1 MKKKKISDVTSRII
15 VQGEGR
21 DEWGNRYF
29 KLAVSGSEID
39 LTPFP
44 MGEISSNP
52 ERLYSA
58 LSNAGMNVFTRK
70 VKNKLLE
77 LLQARKQERHSF
89 KVATRLG
96 WNSGA
101 IVRPD
106 EIIGAPKNTLERA
119 FGNLDQQMLAKY
131 RLRGTL
137 EEWQANIVSLCTG
150 NSRLIFALSL
160 AFTGPILRF
169 VRGPRGGGFQFWGP
183 KETGKTTAVMVAGS
197 VWGCHTGTGNREIA
211 FAETWHTTA
220 NEVEITALAHNDCL
234 LILDETSLAGS
245 DDRER
250 AQVVIN
256 VTMRLAQLREKQ
268 RMTNVSPARSW
279 RCYFLSTSN
288 FTLDRLAQNGKVVLD
303 DAHRSR
309 LTDIPLPSGG
319 KGIYDD
325 LHGFVSGDKL
335 TDALIVRCRKYYGTA
350 GEEFQGQLVEDRQR
364 SIQQLRESLSG
375 WRTRYVRTLNA
386 KAKAE
391 RLKPLERSTGRCA
404 TVYAAGRLA
413 IQYGILP
420 WNRKQ
425 LLQAVLS
432 CQLDGLQWA
441 KAKHLETDTSV
452 SGLRLKLVEYLRE
465 RCREFMDLDKER
477 PRLGKHRFGS
487 VPGYVATFKDKKW
500 FYLTADQLA
509 GTIGTGEN
517 ADQLK
522 KELAQAGMLASRA
535 NGKSLVQ
542 RPIFSGAKSNKG
554 HKWVHAFRARLLKQ
568 QPQD

>member
-1 MKKKKISDVTSRII
+1 MKDEAAGLPGII
-15 VQGEGR
+15 IKGEGR

-39 LTPFP
+39 LPPFS

-58 LSNAGMNVFTRK
+58 LSNAGLNVFTRK

-77 LLQARKQERHSF
+77 LLQTRKQEPHSF

-106 EIIGAPKNTLERA
+106 EIIGAPKTTLERA

-169 VRGPRGGGFQFWGP
+169 VRGSRGGGFQFWGP
-183 KETGKTTAVMVAGS
+183 KETGKTTAAMVAGS
-197 VWGCHTGTGNREIA
+197 VWGCHTGTGSREIG

-220 NEVEITALAHNDCL
+220 NQVEITALAHNDCL
-234 LILDETSLAGS
+234 LILDETTLAGS

-250 AQVVIN
+250 AQVVTT
-256 VTMRLAQLREKQ
+256 VVMRLSQLREKQ
-268 RMTNVSPARSW
+268 RKTNVGPARSW

-288 FTLDRLAQNGKVVLD
+288 FTLDVLAQNGKVVLN
-303 DAHRSR
+303 DALRSR
-309 LTDIPLPSGG
+309 LTDVPLPTGG
-319 KGIYDD
+319 KGIYED
-325 LHGFVSGDKL
+325 LHGLVSGDKL
-335 TDALIVRCRKYYGTA
+335 TDALIVRCRNYYGVA
-350 GEEFQGQLVEDRQR
+350 GREFQRQLVEDRQR
-364 SIQQLRESLSG
+364 SLKQPRESLSG
-375 WRTRYVRTLNA
+375 WRTRYVRALKA

-391 RLKPLERSTGRCA
+391 GLKPLQRSTGRCA

-413 IQYGILP
+413 IEYGIVP
-420 WNRKQ
+420 WNKKE
-425 LLQAVLS
+425 LLQAILS
-432 CQLDGLQWA
+432 CQLDGLRSA
-441 KAKHLETDTSV
+441 KAEHLATDTSV
-452 SGLRLKLVEYLRE
+452 SGLRRKLVAFLRDQ
-465 RCREFMDLDKER
+465 RREFMDLDKEK
-477 PRLGKHRFGS
+477 PRRGKHRFGS
-487 VPGYVATFKDKKW
+487 VPGYSATFKGKKW
-500 FYLTADQLA
+500 LYLTADQL
-509 GTIGTGEN
+509 TRIIGGEH
-517 ADQLK
+517 AYQLK
-522 KELAQAGMLASRA
+522 KELAAEKLLDRASTGRYV
-535 NGKSLVQ
+535 VQ
-542 RPIFSGAKSNKG
+542 RRIFSGIEGNKG
-554 HKWVHAFRARLLKQ
+554 HKYVHAFRARLVKSE
-568 QPQD
+568 DKH